1 MNIPT
6 LLLLLLVAQHALYGA
21 AWWVGA
27 MVLRL
32 PRMAAL
38 HWMGYC
44 LLLASSL
51 LLHALD
57 LGMSEGL
64 MVALRNVGMLLACMS
79 VRRGLA
85 LFLQRD
91 PRDMEQMGVLIGYLL
106 IAAAIGPQMEQLVA
120 RHALMGCALAWVLC
134 RMGAEQ
140 VAALRDEFGVRAA
153 WVLVLPPIA
162 LGLGLAARGLHGWW
176 FDVHV
181 GLRLTDDSQGNE
193 MLLLTVLALSTL
205 FQFSLLYLVT
215 FRLLKKL
222 HRLSQQDSLTGLL
235 NRRAWDKALGTER
248 QRLRRRPGP
257 LALLVIDVDHF
268 KRINDVHGHAAGDA
282 ALVAVGRAL
291 QDVARATDVVARLGG
306 EEFGILLLDTDVP
319 GATAA
324 AERVRHEVSQLQVPH
339 GLEMISFT
347 VSVGA
352 AVQPATESD
361 SLRLDELQACADAAL
376 YRAKAEGRNRVV
388 IEHFGQQ
395 PRLRMA

>member
-1 MNIPT
+1 
-6 LLLLLLVAQHALYGA
+6 
-21 AWWVGA
+21 
-27 MVLRL
+27 
-32 PRMAAL
+32 
-38 HWMGYC
+38 
-44 LLLASSL
+44 
-51 LLHALD
+51 
-57 LGMSEGL
+57 
-64 MVALRNVGMLLACMS
+64 
-79 VRRGLA
+79 
-85 LFLQRD
+85 
-91 PRDMEQMGVLIGYLL
+91 
-106 IAAAIGPQMEQLVA
+106 
-120 RHALMGCALAWVLC
+120 
-134 RMGAEQ
+134 

-153 WVLVLPPIA
+153 WVLALPPIV
-162 LGLGLAARGLHGWW
+162 LGLGLAVRGLHGWW

-235 NRRAWDKALGTER
+235 NRRAWDQALGTER

-268 KRINDVHGHAAGDA
+268 KRINDLHGHAAGDA

-291 QDVARATDVVARLGG
+291 QHVARATDVVARLGG

-324 AERVRHEVSQLQVPH
+324 AERVRHEVSQLQVSH

-352 AVQPATESD
+352 AVQPATESE